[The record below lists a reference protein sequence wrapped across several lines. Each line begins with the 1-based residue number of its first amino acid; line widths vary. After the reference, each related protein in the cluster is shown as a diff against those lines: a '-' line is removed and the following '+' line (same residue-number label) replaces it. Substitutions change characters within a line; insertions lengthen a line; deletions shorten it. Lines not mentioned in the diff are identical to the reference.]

1 MEVSRNSVADMGMRG
16 MEFEWNGIS
25 AIAHIPLEIVHKLNC
40 METSVSTNVTRII
53 TGEAVRHWQV

>member
-25 AIAHIPLEIVHKLNC
+25 AIAHIPLEIAHKLDC
-40 METSVSTNVTRII
+40 MERAVSIYVTRII
-53 TGEAVRHWQV
+53 TGEAAWHWQV